1 MFLIDTSSSMNQLTT
16 NGMKLIDIAKYC
28 VEHFI
33 KSRQKHLHQHQKKD
47 NYLLVTSGQKVVV
60 GWKDSA
66 DSSIFL
72 QRLKSLK
79 ANDLTEIG
87 PSLKKCFDVLNQHR
101 LQKSVDHYGMG
112 RYASAAENSAIILI
126 TDGERLTHSY
136 NPYLSAADQRQM
148 AIDSKTS
155 FDVNKLTLPNPHTY
169 STKLTEEPF
178 RWDQR
183 VFSIILQFQAVG
195 TTLTTISPSA
205 SVQPSVLNQ
214 QQEKQ
219 NQQNPLTAGQTP
231 TITDNPI
238 APISEVTGGLSR
250 TISNMTAL
258 LKFMEDLSA
267 VQLSRPSVIVNFEI
281 VKTLSLKQLSLFPPS
296 NNEGL
301 GKTLLQLISQP
312 QPNKETFWPIPENY
326 LPSPNMTE
334 LPTRRAQP
342 SISLLY
348 TEKNDILLTMAFNK
362 FPIYD
367 IFEIN
372 VNSPIGKYVIQH
384 SSREGCYKAF
394 VTNSTPSNYGFGES
408 FGFLKRLTI
417 PLPTGEFE
425 NKLYFYLLPYN
436 YMRLFYL
443 MNEYVNTH
451 KSQPSSAWIQ
461 QFHKFVQNLPPYY
474 IKPLKIAM
482 NKWFNGS
489 FNHFPD
495 VPSELPLPLQNYYKQ
510 LVEEEKRFNKDL
522 EAENENVGGAPFGST
537 DVEFTDA
544 TAGSGGSVQRENS
557 STTTAANKKFI
568 IRNPFDIDRSNLLK
582 QFKTMSSHLFNM
594 EFHDMEDET
603 EKSKSLDEHLR
614 KLSKEEINKHS
625 IPISQMG
632 NFDKVLTSKETLR
645 DPFDTQKQKQ
655 LTFGSPYQKKK
666 VKKMRSILIH
676 APLLLDKLVDESEMD
691 IKQKEEEELNERE
704 AQTPIFIEDA
714 TLKPTASE
722 MGSPLTRSDV
732 MPNEDITTPSEQV
745 EAMISFTPEK
755 EITSEEGVSNGGIV
769 SSTEDESLL
778 PTPIMENAFT
788 SAYSMD
794 TDAFLTLNK
803 PPTSSATGVSSSTT
817 VASAG
822 KAANFRPPSTTR
834 KTKVNPQKE
843 QAQIL
848 IDSLQGATEPLKLIS
863 QTNDHLLNAIVSRS
877 LQLEQIEGKRRQ
889 QLDNIRA
896 SIKKRKRAQRKDNED
911 SMMEEREIASE
922 VKKVHFPNK
931 ETKIAFIKEII
942 CMAAQFKKLKLA
954 QMLTEELGSHTVAN
968 TSSTI

>member
-1 MFLIDTSSSMNQLTT
+1 MNILFLMDTSSSMNQLTT

-33 KSRQKHLHQHQKKD
+33 KTRQKHLHQHQKKD

-87 PSLKKCFDVLNQHR
+87 PSLKKCFDVLNQYR

-136 NPYLSAADQRQM
+136 NPYLSAADQRQV

-205 SVQPSVLNQ
+205 SIQPSALNQ
-214 QQEKQ
+214 QQQQDK
-219 NQQNPLTAGQTP
+219 QQNPLTAGQTP

-250 TISNMTAL
+250 TFSNMTAL

-267 VQLSRPSVIVNFEI
+267 VQLARPSVIVNFEI

-301 GKTLLQLISQP
+301 GKTLLQLLSQP

-326 LPSPNMTE
+326 LPSANMTE

-348 TEKNDILLTMAFNK
+348 TEKNDILWTMAFNK

-367 IFEIN
+367 IFDIN

-408 FGFLKRLTI
+408 FGFLKRITI
-417 PLPTGEFE
+417 PLPTGDYE
-425 NKLYFYLLPYN
+425 NKIHFYLLPYN

-495 VPSELPLPLQNYYKQ
+495 VPSELPISLQTYYKQ
-510 LVEEEKRFNKDL
+510 LVEEEKRFNKELD
-522 EAENENVGGAPFGST
+522 AENENAGGTPFSSST

-544 TAGSGGSVQRENS
+544 TSGAAQRDTSVATS
-557 STTTAANKKFI
+557 NKKLI

-594 EFHDMEDET
+594 ELHEMEDEID
-603 EKSKSLDEHLR
+603 KSKSLDEHLR
-614 KLSKEEINKHS
+614 QLSKEEIIKHS
-625 IPISQMG
+625 IPVSQMG

-691 IKQKEEEELNERE
+691 IQRKEEEELNERE
-704 AQTPIFIEDA
+704 AQTPIIIDGSS
-714 TLKPTASE
+714 LKPESDIVP
-722 MGSPLTRSDV
+722 PLARTDTI
-732 MPNEDITTPSEQV
+732 PNDEITTPSEQV
-745 EAMISFTPEK
+745 EAMLSFTPEK
-755 EITSEEGVSNGGIV
+755 ENKVAEEAISNGGIV
-769 SSTEDESLL
+769 SGEDESLL
-778 PTPIMENAFT
+778 PTPVMENTFT

-794 TDAFLTLNK
+794 TDTFLTLNK
-803 PPTSSATGVSSSTT
+803 SPPNVTSASSST
-817 VASAG
+817 VAGAG

-848 IDSLQGATEPLKLIS
+848 IDSFQGATEALKLIS
-863 QTNDHLLNAIVSRS
+863 QSNDHLLNAIVVRS
-877 LQLEQIEGKRRQ
+877 LQVDQIDGKRRQ

-896 SIKKRKRAQRKDNED
+896 SVKKRKRGQRKDNED
-911 SMMEEREIASE
+911 TMMLEEREIVTE

-954 QMLTEELGSHTVAN
+954 QMLTEELAPQMVVN
-968 TSSTI
+968 NNSSTL